1 MVNWMGFLTLVWFC
15 WDSNQD
21 WWDENV
27 KVWHA
32 GMIAFRKCSETGRF
46 LLFFIFKVERVINDD
61 DKLDI
66 QVIGAI
72 PS

>member
-1 MVNWMGFLTLVWFC
+1 MGFLTLVWFC

-27 KVWHA
+27 TVWHA
-32 GMIAFRKCSETGRF
+32 GNVVKLVDF
-46 LLFFIFKVERVINDD
+46 LLFFVFKVERVINDD
-61 DKLDI
+61 DKLPI